1 MSAQTSSAK
10 RIVRSFSRSAS
21 SFTVKPRGT
30 IDAEPAYVAHS
41 ATNYQITR
49 LPNYQIHC
57 PYHFHCRRGFTLI
70 ELMVVMSLLVVLS
83 TLGLVGYR
91 QSVTR
96 SKEAVLKEDLFRL
109 RDAIDQFYADKN
121 KYPPMLEDLVTDGY
135 LRMMPKDPF
144 TDSTTTWQAVPAE
157 PDPASPAAEP
167 GVFDVKSGS
176 QATALDGSRYAEW

>member
-1 MSAQTSSAK
+1 MGN
-10 RIVRSFSRSAS
+10 RIIGTDRNSKEPIGLERRGLLGEVRSALF
-21 SFTVKPRGT
+21 
-30 IDAEPAYVAHS
+30 
-41 ATNYQITR
+41 NYQIAR
-49 LPNYQIHC
+49 LPNSPI
-57 PYHFHCRRGFTLI
+57 RSRWGFTLI

-135 LRMMPKDPF
+135 LRAMPKDPF

-157 PDPASPAAEP
+157 PDPASPTSEP

-176 QATALDGSRYAEW
+176 QASALDGSRYAEW